1 LSNCQLTVTDHIR
14 GNTMKQANANDK
26 SIEGVLDQQE
36 TLLIVD
42 DEAAIRRVLCKKLSR
57 EGYQC
62 EEADTA
68 EQALNRL
75 ATSPIVLV
83 ILDIKM
89 PGKSGIELLP
99 EIKSGYPDTAVI
111 MATAIT
117 DINVAIQCLKQGADD
132 YLCKPFNLEEVSLAV
147 QRALEKRRLKL
158 EIREYQQFLE
168 EKVEEQTGEIR
179 KIFLGAIEALVSAL
193 EAKDKYTGGHSRRV
207 TEIALAL
214 GNELGLSAQDVED
227 LRWGS
232 LLHDVGK
239 IAVDQLVQNKPGKL
253 TREEYEHIMTHAHI
267 GADIVRPVVNGKI
280 VEMIEHHHDR
290 YDGNGLHQVIAGNDI
305 PLEARILAVAD
316 AFDAMTSDRPYRPA
330 MSITEAID
338 EIKRCAGTQ
347 FDPAVVTAFLKT
359 SATEV
364 MATQSGRSQSG
375 VPDSHQ

>member
-1 LSNCQLTVTDHIR
+1 
-14 GNTMKQANANDK
+14 MKQANANEK
-26 SIEGVLDQQE
+26 SIEGMLDQQE

-42 DEAAIRRVLCKKLSR
+42 DEAAIRRVLCQKLSR

-62 EEADTA
+62 EEADAA
-68 EQALNRL
+68 EQTLNTL
-75 ATSPIVLV
+75 ATSPIALV

-111 MATAIT
+111 MATAVT

-132 YLCKPFNLEEVSLAV
+132 YICKPFNLEEVSLAV

-158 EIREYQQFLE
+158 ELREYQQFLE
-168 EKVEEQTGEIR
+168 EKIEEQTGEIR
-179 KIFLGAIEALVSAL
+179 KIFLGAIEALVTAL

-214 GNELGLSAQDVED
+214 GNELGLSAQDMED

-232 LLHDVGK
+232 LLHDIGK
-239 IAVDQLVQNKPGKL
+239 IAIDQAIQNKPTRL
-253 TREEYEHIMTHAHI
+253 TPEEYEHIMIHAHV

-280 VEMIEHHHDR
+280 AEMIEHHHDH
-290 YDGNGLHQVIAGNDI
+290 YNGSGLHQVIVGNNI
-305 PLEARILAVAD
+305 PLGARILAVAD
-316 AFDAMTSDRPYRPA
+316 AFDAMISDRPYRSA

-347 FDPAVVTAFLKT
+347 FDPDVVAAFLKT
-359 SATEV
+359 AETAT
-364 MATQSGRSQSG
+364 T
-375 VPDSHQ
+375 